1 MLGLHFSRQDLL
13 DVATRIF
20 SYGMW
25 DSSSLTRDLVPSPA
39 LGTKSLN
46 LWTSREVPK
55 LISF

>member
-13 DVATRIF
+13 DAARRIF

-39 LGTKSLN
+39 LGARSLN